1 MADGVEVAKGT
12 KEMTAQAEKGM
23 ELFKQ
28 DAQDELT
35 FDVAAA
41 TAFKEQQEA
50 AIKAKE
56 DLAATLTGKDNKKQR
71 SEVSKEISAMKT
83 DAKYIDALKVVKGL
97 PPPQG
102 NFVVKTEA
110 PKAAPEEVAAPAEEA
125 SKVNGEAKAAPKKDE
140 KKAKKIESAGLSK
153 AERDELEK
161 LKADIIKR
169 KAELKEQGL
178 SGGQC
183 NKDPEVVAWVA
194 RMQELK
200 IKEDSSLAD
209 EGKDKGKGK
218 DIKKSKGALTES
230 EQKDMAKLET
240 DLEEYRLKL
249 IQEFGYSKKDIAA
262 DPDFKEMSDRL
273 AALKKRA

>member
-1 MADGVEVAKGT
+1 MADGTEAAKGT
-12 KEMTAQAEKGM
+12 KEMTAQAERGM
-23 ELFKQ
+23 ELFKKS
-28 DAQDELT
+28 AEEELT

-41 TAFKEQQEA
+41 TAFKEEHEV

-83 DAKYIDALKVVKGL
+83 DVKYIDACKVVKGL

-102 NFVVKTEA
+102 NFAVQMQAPEKVPEA
-110 PKAAPEEVAAPAEEA
+110 EAAAAPVPEDT
-125 SKVNGEAKAAPKKDE
+125 KAAPKKEKDE
-140 KKAKKIESAGLSK
+140 KKAKKVESAGLSK

-169 KAELKEQGL
+169 KADLKEQGL

-183 NKDPEVVAWVA
+183 NKDAEVVAWVA

-200 IKEDSSLAD
+200 IKEDPSLAMD
-209 EGKDKGKGK
+209 GKDKGKGK

-230 EQKDMAKLET
+230 EQKEMATLET
-240 DLEEYRLKL
+240 ELEEYRLKL
-249 IQEFGYSKKDIAA
+249 IQEFGYSKKEVGT

>member
-12 KEMTAQAEKGM
+12 KEMTAQAERGM
-23 ELFKQ
+23 ELFKK
-28 DAQDELT
+28 DATSEMT
-35 FDVAAA
+35 FDVPAA
-41 TAFKEQQEA
+41 TAFKEEQEA

-56 DLAATLTGKDNKKQR
+56 ELAATLTGKDNKKQR
-71 SEVSKEISAMKT
+71 SEVSKEISAMKS
-83 DAKYIDALKVVKGL
+83 DAKYIDACKVVKGL

-102 NFVVKTEA
+102 NFAVQTEV
-110 PKAAPEEVAAPAEEA
+110 PKAAAEAPAEEA
-125 SKVNGEAKAAPKKDE
+125 PKPDPDAKAAPKKE
-140 KKAKKIESAGLSK
+140 KAKKVESAGLSK

-169 KAELKEQGL
+169 KADLKEQGL

-194 RMQELK
+194 RMQELR
-200 IKEDSSLAD
+200 IKEDPSLAD

-230 EQKDMAKLET
+230 EQKEMAKLET

-249 IQEFGYSKKDIAA
+249 IQEFGYSKKEVNA